1 MRSVIAGSFE
11 RVPSEHIQKPRNQND
26 PTEMGKNGDQTCED
40 QLGESAFAVIVG
52 LVVVCEVCDG
62 HAQQSADPEDRS
74 ADQDFF
80 RDHVRTRNIMFRQEL
95 YHHFKVSRLM
105 TTPPARL
112 YDTDSMEQVME
123 KFDET
128 EAWNLPV
135 VSEDGKYLGFVSKSN
150 VFNAY
155 REMMINL
162 SDD

>member
-1 MRSVIAGSFE
+1 
-11 RVPSEHIQKPRNQND
+11 
-26 PTEMGKNGDQTCED
+26 
-40 QLGESAFAVIVG
+40 
-52 LVVVCEVCDG
+52 
-62 HAQQSADPEDRS
+62 
-74 ADQDFF
+74 
-80 RDHVRTRNIMFRQEL
+80 
-95 YHHFKVSRLM
+95 M

-135 VSEDGKYLGFVSKSN
+135 VSEEGKYLGFVSKSN